1 MPIAAV
7 RVPYICAR
15 CLRARSAPFA
25 RNAAIVRDFT
35 TSPPSFDAPQDGTG
49 KELENNVGRGS
60 GKKNEEK
67 GALSRRLEQMS
78 EEALEVG
85 GKAAQKAVEET
96 VFDEALRK
104 ELEERIAGAN
114 FRNEHA
120 SALAQANLPEHA
132 GRGTRDIAGARPW
145 SGTEAPEDTALRM
158 LNDSIKPLK
167 GAGIKGRAIRTPT
180 KVDTGRP
187 LKGSGSGQRVA
198 NARDRSSYY
207 SFMKDGTMS
216 EGEKEQ
222 LRKEMK
228 ARFDPGA
235 RSLPAT
241 LQGLASLANER
252 IEDAIARGQFKNLP
266 RGMKIERDYNAS
278 SPL

>member
-1 MPIAAV
+1 MPIVAS

-15 CLRARSAPFA
+15 CIRARNATFA
-25 RNAAIVRDFT
+25 RNAVIARDFS
-35 TSPPSFDAPQDGTG
+35 TSPPTFEASPDAN
-49 KELENNVGRGS
+49 ELKDNTEGNS
-60 GKKNEEK
+60 ESKNEEK

-78 EEALEVG
+78 EEALETG
-85 GKAAQKAVEET
+85 GKAAQKAVGEA
-96 VFDEALRK
+96 VFDEELRR
-104 ELEERIAGAN
+104 ELEERIANAN
-114 FRNEHA
+114 FRNQHA
-120 SALAQANLPEHA
+120 SALAQANLPERA
-132 GRGTRDIAGARPW
+132 GRGTRDIAGATPW

-167 GAGIKGRAIRTPT
+167 GPGLKGRAVRTPT

-187 LKGSGSGQRVA
+187 SKGSGRGQRVA

-207 SFMKDGTMS
+207 SFMKDNTMG
-216 EGEKEQ
+216 EAEKEQ